1 MKKRLQ
7 LILVGSLLLPCSTG
21 VLLASNAHCRSWVA
35 QAATQSAEK
44 VVAKKRHYSKKVL
57 AVWAA
62 WRAKHPNAKPV
73 GSKPRRR
80 PASFT
85 SPQVRDVLG
94 FYCDVAA
101 ETVDEAIAT
110 IVQPVANATAPAP
123 PDVAVDATDAPGP
136 FTLLADGP
144 QPPDDSVPGG
154 PPMSSGPTGYGYPPT
169 TGMPFPGVP
178 PAGSPPSGLPPLGWP
193 TTGNPPTT
201 GSSVPPP
208 PVAVTPEP
216 NSLLLL
222 GTGIASAAG
231 LLRQRKLL
239 L

>member
-1 MKKRLQ
+1 VKKRLQ

-21 VLLASNAHCRSWVA
+21 VLLASNAHCRGWVA

-44 VVAKKRHYSKKVL
+44 VVAKKRRYSKKVL
-57 AVWAA
+57 AAWAA
-62 WRAKHPNAKPV
+62 WRAKHPNARPV
-73 GSKPRRR
+73 GRKPRRR

-85 SPQVRDVLG
+85 SPQVPDVLG
-94 FYCDVAA
+94 FYCDIAA

-110 IVQPVANATAPAP
+110 IVQPVASATAPAP
-123 PDVAVDATDAPGP
+123 PDGAVDATDAPGP

-144 QPPDDSVPGG
+144 QPPDDSVLGW
-154 PPMSSGPTGYGYPPT
+154 PPMSSGPAGYGYPPT
-169 TGMPFPGVP
+169 TGTPFPGVP
-178 PAGSPPSGLPPLGWP
+178 PSGNPPSGLPPVGWP
-193 TTGNPPTT
+193 PTGNPPTT

-216 NSLLLL
+216 NCLLLL
-222 GTGIASAAG
+222 GTGIASAAR
-231 LLRQRKLL
+231 LLRRRKLL